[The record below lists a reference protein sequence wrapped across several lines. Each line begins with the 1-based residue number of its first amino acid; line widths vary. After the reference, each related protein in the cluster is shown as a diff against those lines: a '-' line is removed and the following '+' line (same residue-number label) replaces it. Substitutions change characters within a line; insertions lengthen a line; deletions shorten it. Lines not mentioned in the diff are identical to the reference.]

1 MELAFSTPA
10 LLFPA
15 ISLLLLAY
23 TNRFVA
29 LASLVRKLHDEYKEG
44 KDTGLVVQ
52 QIKNLRQ
59 RINLIRYMQGLG
71 VFSFFL
77 CVTTMICIYYN
88 WSGMAELAF
97 VFSLITLMTSLFISL
112 IEIHK
117 STNALELELSDMQ
130 GIEQD
135 HIFSN
140 LWKKNRQ

>member
-1 MELAFSTPA
+1 MELTFSTPA

-15 ISLLLLAY
+15 ISLLFLAY

-44 KDTGLVVQ
+44 KDQAIVVQ
-52 QIKNLRQ
+52 QIRNLRQ

-77 CVTTMICIYYN
+77 CVTTMVCIYYS
-88 WSGMAELAF
+88 WSVMAEFAF
-97 VFSLITLMTSLFISL
+97 AFSLISLMASLFFSL
-112 IEIHK
+112 IEIFK
-117 STNALELELSDMQ
+117 STNALELELSDIQ

-135 HIFSN
+135 HLFSN
-140 LWKKNRQ
+140 LWKKNKQ